1 MLAFTQIMSPVKQ
14 FSSTFDKKW
23 TSYVLAG
30 SAMFVLP
37 ATGMAT
43 PVSLY
48 SGDTDGVVSADLDVD
63 GDFFADGTPGARSTW
78 VEGVGSNGVG
88 VNPGGLAILNFPGNI
103 ISSADT
109 FGSSAAF
116 LRDQYKG
123 SPFFTTKVKGKWNND
138 INQTSYM
145 GLRFQIG
152 SDTHYGWA
160 AVSAQLGSASLIVR
174 DVGFE
179 SVAGAPSTIPSSVP
193 EPSSMALMLLGAAG
207 IGALK
212 MRRRN
217 DAN

>member
-1 MLAFTQIMSPVKQ
+1 MSPVKQ

-43 PVSLY
+43 PISLY

-63 GDFFADGTPGARSTW
+63 GDSVIDFKVFADGTPGARNTW
-78 VEGVGSNGVG
+78 IQGLGSNSVG
-88 VNPGGLAILNFPGNI
+88 VDPGGFAILHLPGDI
-103 ISSADT
+103 ISSVDS

-123 SPFFTTKVKGKWNND
+123 APFYWTKIKGNWNNN
-138 INQTSYM
+138 INQTSYL

-152 SDTHYGWA
+152 SETHYGWA
-160 AVSAQLGSASLIVR
+160 GVSAQLGSASLTVR
-174 DVGFE
+174 DFGFE
-179 SVAGAPSTIPSSVP
+179 RVADAPSTIPSSVP